1 LRAFLAKPSS
11 LLRALGENQIMRL
24 ASRLSR
30 PLSALAFAALLAA
43 CGGSDDGGGTGVDAG
58 NGNGNGN
65 GEPADSRI
73 TYVSELTLPSVS
85 GGVPTCCKDFGELS
99 KPKIED
105 DVDVFDNAF
114 AQLASA
120 VSLFGID
127 MQAAMTAQI
136 EEGTLT
142 ILFEHV
148 DLRSENDTFRLDGF
162 FGAFAGAT
170 TYAQASAGQGSFTIE
185 PNSYDGSGNPRIRF
199 NGASMQNGSLRAGP
213 AVVGA
218 AFPVA
223 GGALELQLHGA
234 EMTGEATLFEGG
246 VSYVN
251 GTIAGYILLDD
262 IFAAANDFLNSDA
275 CACLNLGGRDV
286 FVKDGDD
293 WDSECLTNEEQDA
306 QTCEEDSGCLSLSRG
321 VICAGLPAIIQN
333 EADIRTDPASSA
345 YQGLSVGWGFSGVPA
360 TIVD

>member
-1 LRAFLAKPSS
+1 
-11 LLRALGENQIMRL
+11 MRL
-24 ASRLSR
+24 VSRFSR
-30 PLSALAFAALLAA
+30 PLSALAFASLIAA
-43 CGGSDDGGGTGVDAG
+43 CGGSDDNGGGGGVDAGNG

-99 KPKIED
+99 KAKIED
-105 DVDVFDNAF
+105 DRDVFDNAF

-120 VSLFGID
+120 VSLFGIN
-127 MQAAMTAQI
+127 MQEAIDGQLEDGRLA
-136 EEGTLT
+136 

-148 DLRSENDTFRLDGF
+148 DLRSENDSFRLDGF

-170 TYAQASAGQGSFTIE
+170 TYAEASAGQGSFTIDA
-185 PNSYDGSGNPRIRF
+185 NSYDGSGNPLIRF
-199 NGASMQNGSLRAGP
+199 NGATMQNGSLSAGP

-218 AFPVA
+218 SFPVA
-223 GGALELQLHGA
+223 GGALALQVHGA
-234 EMTGEATLFEGG
+234 EVTGEATLSEGG

-262 IFAAANDFLNSDA
+262 LFGAANDFLNSEA
-275 CACLNLGGRDV
+275 CSCLNLGGRDV
-286 FVKDGDD
+286 FVKDGEE
-293 WDSECLTNEEQDA
+293 WDPECLSEAEQDA
-306 QTCEEDSGCLSLSRG
+306 QTCEEDSGCLTLASGL
-321 VICAGLPAIIQN
+321 ICNALPATIEN
-333 EADIRTDPASSA
+333 EADIRTDANSSF